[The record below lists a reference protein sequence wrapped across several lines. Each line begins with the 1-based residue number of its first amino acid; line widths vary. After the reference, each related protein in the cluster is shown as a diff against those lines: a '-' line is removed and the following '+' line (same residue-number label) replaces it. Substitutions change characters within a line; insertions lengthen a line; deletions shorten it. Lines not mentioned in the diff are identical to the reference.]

1 MPKLA
6 WSVVVIFSVSFF
18 VMVLGL
24 ASGPT
29 AGTAVISGTVRN
41 EKGSAL
47 NGVLVR
53 LINTDRQV
61 SVSVITQGGGRYR
74 VDSLF
79 PGTYEVRAERKGY
92 ETSVKGGLKVD
103 TRASVDLVLKK
114 REGSAGYLSIE
125 DLPAQFPDDP
135 DRALVFDTCFQCHAM
150 SATVHKRKDRA
161 GWEKTIRRMAP
172 NRGRTEKEVVR
183 LINYFERHF
192 NTDRPVPP
200 PFRTE
205 PEPSLEE
212 ANVRITEYK
221 IPDQGTARGVSDYN
235 ELGSGSS
242 MLDRVSLLSWNDAP
256 IYPHNITV
264 TPEGI
269 VWFVMFRANNV
280 GRLDPRSGEFRSYPV
295 PTPGS
300 VPHGIDWALDGSI
313 WFTELR
319 GNKVGRINPKT
330 GDLREF
336 SAPGGNSI
344 IKDSKGNMYWTAF
357 GTNQIGQINTKTFE
371 ITAHDLLTPKS
382 NPYGIVVDQK
392 DQVWWCQMNVDKIG
406 KLDPKTGKITEYST
420 PKLSAPRRI
429 SVDSKGNIWFTEWRT
444 SKVGKLDPATGK
456 ITEYALPTEN
466 SSPYELMVDAE
477 DTVWVAGFQSNTL
490 AHLDPATGKFVEYPL
505 PTPKTEIRKMYADP
519 KQGVW
524 FSGSHTDTI
533 GHIMVKQ

>member
-29 AGTAVISGTVRN
+29 AGTAVISGTVKN

-79 PGTYEVRAERKGY
+79 PGTYEVRAERKGF
-92 ETSVKGGLKVD
+92 ETSVKGGLTVD

-114 REGSAGYLSIE
+114 RQGPEDHLALE
-125 DLPAQFPDDP
+125 DLPAQFPEDP
-135 DRALVFDTCFQCHAM
+135 DRALVFDTCFQCHSM
-150 SATVHKRKDRA
+150 YVVVDKRKDRA
-161 GWEKTIRRMAP
+161 GWEKTVRRMAP
-172 NRGRTEKEVVR
+172 RRGRTEAEVNR
-183 LINYFERHF
+183 LVNYLAKHF
-192 NTDRPVPP
+192 NTDRPLPL

-205 PEPSLEE
+205 PEPPTEQ

-221 IPDQGTARGVSDYN
+221 IPDQGTGKGIPTQP
-235 ELGSGSS
+235 ELPTGRS
-242 MLDRVSLLSWNDAP
+242 MNDAP

-313 WFTELR
+313 WFTEAR
-319 GNKVGRINPKT
+319 GNKVGRIDPKT

-344 IKDSKGNMYWTAF
+344 IKDSQGNMYWTAF

-371 ITAHDLLTPKS
+371 ITTHDLLTPES

-406 KLDPKTGKITEYST
+406 KLDPKTGKITEYPT

-429 SVDSKGNIWFTEWRT
+429 SVDSKGNIWFTEWKT
-444 SKVGKLDPATGK
+444 NKVGKLDPATGE
-456 ITEYALPTEN
+456 ITEYTLPTPN
-466 SSPYELMVDAE
+466 SDPYELMVDAE

-490 AHLDPATGKFVEYPL
+490 AHLNPATGKFVEYPI
-505 PTPKTEIRKMYADP
+505 PTPKSEIRKMWADP

-524 FSGSHTDTI
+524 FAGSHSDTI
-533 GHIMVKQ
+533 GHVMVKH